1 MCIVGIFQ
9 LLSLAYFTKVCQ
21 AHGNLV
27 YDITKA
33 FYLAVRWLMS
43 LKPWQS
49 IKCYNLIVF
58 SFPAISYPPYP
69 WDLIAQKRELGMGWK
84 GNRIDVKKNRL
95 WLDLEIIQIK
105 QTKAQN
111 LRALMFA
118 FWSLRRPHS
127 IVVQTTLELKYLHS
141 DPSLAS
147 HCSVG

>member
-69 WDLIAQKRELGMGWK
+69 WDLIVQKRELGMGWK

-111 LRALMFA
+111 KRKKTTECNRDAYTLICTCEHSAVRTCLLMMCHWEF
-118 FWSLRRPHS
+118 LN
-127 IVVQTTLELKYLHS
+127 LLN
-141 DPSLAS
+141 
-147 HCSVG
+147 